1 MSAKSLDKKISLMMR
16 LKVNFQIF
24 YDRQIH
30 FSQRLITPLA
40 ICVHRFLRM
49 AEVQRSARRNNILAS
64 HQVCL
69 ILASLGMTDN
79 SIAFETIRY

>member
-1 MSAKSLDKKISLMMR
+1 MMR

-24 YDRQIH
+24 YDMQIH

-40 ICVHRFLRM
+40 ICVHCFLRM

-64 HQVCL
+64 HQVVVN
-69 ILASLGMTDN
+69 IGEFGDD
-79 SIAFETIRY
+79 R